1 MSRQQHAYGKGTAD
15 GEIVFGKVMDDTET
29 TSVLINNRA
38 DKNGQ
43 HYIAMYKT
51 GDDHLKG
58 GTILRSM
65 GGLYAKAGDTI
76 NSGHDNSDG
85 DGNAKA
91 PDISENVP
99 AIFLEATTND
109 IVLNAPQGKVRIC
122 AQQIELVATG
132 PDDAS
137 GNVIIDG
144 NEAVIINAGQDLK
157 LRGNGSVAIASGQ
170 RMDIIAKSILNTYGG
185 TAMTNI
191 DNAAAGAVEAIIA
204 IVRGGATS
212 TMSMVDVISKVF

>member
-1 MSRQQHAYGKGTAD
+1 MRRQQHAYGKGTAD
-15 GEIVFGKVMDDTET
+15 GEVVFGKVMDDTET

-51 GDDHLKG
+51 GDDHLKS

-76 NSGHDNSDG
+76 SSGHDNSDG

-212 TMSMVDVISKVF
+212 TMSMVDVISKAF

>member
-1 MSRQQHAYGKGTAD
+1 MRRQQHAYGKGTAD

-212 TMSMVDVISKVF
+212 TMSMVDIISKAF

>member
-1 MSRQQHAYGKGTAD
+1 MRRQQHAYGKGTAD
-15 GEIVFGKVMDDTET
+15 GEIVFGKEMDDTET

-51 GDDHLKG
+51 GDDHLKN

-76 NSGHDNSDG
+76 SSGHDNSDG

-191 DNAAAGAVEAIIA
+191 DNAAAGAVQEIID
-204 IVRGGATS
+204 IIRGGATS

>member
-1 MSRQQHAYGKGTAD
+1 MRRQQHAYGKGTAD

>member
-1 MSRQQHAYGKGTAD
+1 MRRQQHAYGKGTAD
-15 GEIVFGKVMDDTET
+15 GEIVFGKEMDDTET

-51 GDDHLKG
+51 GDDHLKS

-76 NSGHDNSDG
+76 SSGHDNSDG

-191 DNAAAGAVEAIIA
+191 DNAAAGAVDAIID
-204 IVRGGATS
+204 IIRGGATS

>member
-29 TSVLINNRA
+29 TSVFINNRA

-51 GDDHLKG
+51 GDDHLKS

-76 NSGHDNSDG
+76 SSGHDNSDG

-191 DNAAAGAVEAIIA
+191 DNAAAGAVDAIID
-204 IVRGGATS
+204 IIRGGATS

>member
-1 MSRQQHAYGKGTAD
+1 MRRQQHAYGKGTAD
-15 GEIVFGKVMDDTET
+15 GEVVFGKVMDDTET

-212 TMSMVDVISKVF
+212 TMSMVDIISKAF

>member
-1 MSRQQHAYGKGTAD
+1 MRRQQHAYGKGTAD
-15 GEIVFGKVMDDTET
+15 GEIVFGKEMDDTET

-51 GDDHLKG
+51 GDDHLKS

-76 NSGHDNSDG
+76 SSGHDNSDD

-191 DNAAAGAVEAIIA
+191 DNAAAGAVDAIID
-204 IVRGGATS
+204 IIRGGATS

>member
-212 TMSMVDVISKVF
+212 TMSMVDIISKAF

>member
-43 HYIAMYKT
+43 HFIAMYKT

>member
-191 DNAAAGAVEAIIA
+191 DNAAAGAVDAIIA

>member
-1 MSRQQHAYGKGTAD
+1 MRRQQHAYGKGTAD
-15 GEIVFGKVMDDTET
+15 GEVVFGKVMDDTET

>member
-1 MSRQQHAYGKGTAD
+1 MTRQQHAYGKGTAD
-15 GEIVFGKVMDDTET
+15 GEIVFGKEMDDTET

-51 GDDHLKG
+51 GDDHLKS

-76 NSGHDNSDG
+76 SSGHDNSDD

-191 DNAAAGAVEAIIA
+191 DNAAAGAVDAIID
-204 IVRGGATS
+204 IIRGGATS

>member
-1 MSRQQHAYGKGTAD
+1 MRRQQHAYGKGTAD
-15 GEIVFGKVMDDTET
+15 GEIVFGKEMDDTET

-51 GDDHLKG
+51 GDDHLKS

-76 NSGHDNSDG
+76 SSGHDNSDG

-191 DNAAAGAVEAIIA
+191 DNAAAGAVDAIIA